1 MVMASMYIMIERK
14 GNFLW
19 LADAAVLYS
28 TLACLLSF
36 HVIRSVSYVDFVH
49 IQNRKVSPL
58 FTDFSFCNYVMGKF
72 SYGKM
77 SGNYSHG

>member
-1 MVMASMYIMIERK
+1 MVMASMFIMIERK

-19 LADAAVLYS
+19 LADAVLYS

-49 IQNRKVSPL
+49 IQNRKLSPL

-77 SGNYSHG
+77 SENYSHG